1 MSFRYRYD
9 PSLPAAIIFMVLYA
23 ISFGFHILH
32 IIQFWKLKLYF
43 FLPFLAGVLCW
54 FALTI
59 SEAIGFCGR
68 TISAAESPDYTNF
81 PYVTQHMLLLIGP
94 TCYVASLCMAIGQLI
109 QVLDA
114 EQYSPIKPK
123 WLTKGLLVGDLLAMI
138 LQAVGGQKAT
148 DSKYAA
154 RRREGENILAV
165 GFAVQILFLILF
177 MAISGIFQHRAAKGL
192 PLRSCSP
199 AINWRKYLLVNHIAN
214 MLILVRSIY
223 HLIGYGQG
231 YNGELRST
239 EAYFYAFDALLML
252 VVSVIFNI
260 FHPLT
265 YVNEA
270 KNRTDS
276 QIPLAYTNGVP

>member
-1 MSFRYRYD
+1 MD
-9 PSLPAAIIFMVLYA
+9 QM
-23 ISFGFHILH
+23 
-32 IIQFWKLKLYF
+32 
-43 FLPFLAGVLCW
+43 
-54 FALTI
+54 
-59 SEAIGFCGR
+59 
-68 TISAAESPDYTNF
+68 
-81 PYVTQHMLLLIGP
+81 
-94 TCYVASLCMAIGQLI
+94 
-109 QVLDA
+109 
-114 EQYSPIKPK
+114 
-123 WLTKGLLVGDLLAMI
+123 
-138 LQAVGGQKAT
+138 GGQKAT

-214 MLILVRSIY
+214 MFILVRSIY

-239 EAYFYAFDALLML
+239 KAYFYAFDALLML

-276 QIPLAYTNGVP
+276 QIPLAYTNGVPLALSSQVVNTNLAGFQAVEKGPKAGPWYLDFQNGFAKDNNDTNIRGDIRNGIISPESGSVDTSFVIGVYPWRESLLVLKDEHHKSRNAIRAWPRSTTTAR

>member
-1 MSFRYRYD
+1 
-9 PSLPAAIIFMVLYA
+9 MVLYA

-43 FLPFLAGVLCW
+43 FLPFLAGVLC
-54 FALTI
+54 
-59 SEAIGFCGR
+59 EAIGFCGR

-94 TCYVASLCMAIGQLI
+94 TCYFASLYMTIGQLI

-138 LQAVGGQKAT
+138 LQAVAT

-214 MLILVRSIY
+214 MFILVRSIY

-239 EAYFYAFDALLML
+239 KAYFYAFDALLML

>member
-23 ISFGFHILH
+23 ISSGFHLLH
-32 IIQFWKLKLYF
+32 IIRFLKLKLYF
-43 FLPFLAGVLCW
+43 FLPFLAGVLC
-54 FALTI
+54 
-59 SEAIGFCGR
+59 EAIGFCGR
-68 TISAAESPDYTNF
+68 TISAVESPDYTNF
-81 PYVTQHMLLLIGP
+81 PYVTQDMLLLIGP
-94 TCYVASLCMAIGQLI
+94 TCYVASLYMAFGQLI

-114 EQYSPIKPK
+114 EQDSPIKPK

-138 LQAVGGQKAT
+138 LQAVGSQKAT
-148 DSKYAA
+148 DSKYPA
-154 RRREGENILAV
+154 RRREGENILAA

-192 PLRSCSP
+192 RLRSCSP

-223 HLIGYGQG
+223 RLIEYGQG
-231 YNGELRST
+231 YNGELRSK
-239 EAYFYAFDALLML
+239 EAYFYTFDALLML

-270 KNRTDS
+270 ENRTDS
-276 QIPLAYTNGVP
+276 HIPLAYTNGVP